1 MFEILLDQDPTPW
14 FSAHTANL
22 IGGYG
27 GSAVGVLGAIVGSTA
42 GTMVPKGKGRR
53 FVLGIMTFSIV
64 LGTIVFGVGITA
76 VSLGQ
81 PYGIWYP
88 LVMLGALPAGIMGA
102 LFPMVRRRY
111 AEAEQRRL
119 DADALRRS

>member
-1 MFEILLDQDPTPW
+1 MFELLLDQDPTPW

-22 IGGYG
+22 IGGWG
-27 GSAVGVLGAIVGSTA
+27 GATVGVLGAIVGSTV
-42 GTMVPKGKGRR
+42 GTMAPKGQGRG
-53 FVLGIMTFSIV
+53 FVLGLMGFCIV
-64 LGTIVFGVGITA
+64 LGAIVFGTGITA

-81 PYGIWYP
+81 PYAIWYP